1 MEQFLID
8 NNVISSYFS
17 GELPDKSLLFI
28 GKVFDQI
35 PNISVITQ
43 IQALSWISSDKRKEN
58 IVMSFV
64 EEANILP
71 LSEEVV
77 LSCIKI
83 RRSRKIK
90 TPDTIIAATA
100 LVHDYILITYDSD
113 FKNLSGLKI
122 LNPKKINQRIGFQ
135 EIFNVTMFAVNFFFD
150 HLTKLLNPKIF

>member
-1 MEQFLID
+1 
-8 NNVISSYFS
+8 
-17 GELPDKSLLFI
+17 
-28 GKVFDQI
+28 
-35 PNISVITQ
+35 
-43 IQALSWISSDKRKEN
+43 
-58 IVMSFV
+58 MSFV

-122 LNPKKINQRIGFQ
+122 LNPKKIN
-135 EIFNVTMFAVNFFFD
+135 
-150 HLTKLLNPKIF
+150 